1 MRRRLS
7 PRHAAQSALAARGAG
22 LLKPSSIRSLRS
34 SRDRHPNPTA
44 SPTGPSHGLPQSVA
58 RIPPIWRGRR
68 RSPALPDRPQP
79 GGIAAALQAT
89 RAGARRKRRA
99 WAATKKAACRRALG
113 GTGRP
118 LPDLPAAGIA
128 AFPFGLDDAL
138 ARTARPGLEAA
149 ARGLACGVSGRRALQ
164 ALPPARA
171 RHGRCRRQAALRR
184 PALIGRGAPHR
195 SALGRSARCARC
207 PHGLWSR
214 QPQEEVFAEVVRREG
229 VESFEGTMALLRAL
243 RAEGCGPGPSRP
255 ADGDARPS
263 CRGQG
268 RPRTEVTEARIE
280 DAAPDGRGL
289 HRPALGAG
297 LASLRRQARRARQAQ
312 ASVSRS

>member
-99 WAATKKAACRRALG
+99 WAATKKAACRRTLG

-184 PALIGRGAPHR
+184 PALIARGAPHR

-214 QPQEEVFAEVVRREG
+214 QPQGGGVRRGGAKGGRRVVRGHHGAAQG
-229 VESFEGTMALLRAL
+229 VACRGLRARSVAAGRWRCSALL
-243 RAEGCGPGPSRP
+243 PGSRP
-255 ADGDARPS
+255 STD
-263 CRGQG
+263 
-268 RPRTEVTEARIE
+268 
-280 DAAPDGRGL
+280 
-289 HRPALGAG
+289 
-297 LASLRRQARRARQAQ
+297 
-312 ASVSRS
+312 